1 MGTVSTRVPEDL
13 EEELETY
20 LDEKRVDR
28 STGVRKLLGEALEEW
43 RREQAL
49 EALSDGTLSFT
60 KAAELAGMSVW
71 DFARLAKD
79 EDVVWI
85 ADDHIE
91 DDLEA
96 F

>member
-20 LDEKRVDR
+20 LDEERVDR

-43 RREQAL
+43 RRDQAL
-49 EALSDGTLSFT
+49 EGLSEGTLSFA

-85 ADDHIE
+85 ADDHVE
-91 DDLEA
+91 EDLEA
-96 F
+96 L